1 MRTLRLLE
9 RALAPLPTG
18 VLEWAFRQ
26 GRRIPGVGALIDGEL
41 ERTLE
46 PALRSLRPYR
56 DAVPTFTK
64 LPERGIAREEALEL
78 VRFMSEAEETG
89 WRDGYAS
96 GAVYQGD
103 PEHIEF
109 MNRVTALAS
118 QANPLHTE
126 LWPSS
131 SKFEA
136 EIVAMASAMLGGAS
150 GTNGSGTS
158 VGGSVSSGGTES
170 IVLAMKAYRD
180 YGRATHGPKTLR
192 VVAPASA
199 HPAFDKA
206 ADLLGLDLV
215 RVPVGADYRADVLAM
230 AAAVTPETVTLVGSA
245 PSFPHGVIDPIAPL
259 SELAQRFRIGL
270 HVDACLGGFVLPFA
284 KKLGYAVPD
293 FDFRLTGVTSMSAD
307 THKYGYAP
315 KGSSVV
321 LYRDPELRRAQY
333 FVTTDWSGGIYG
345 SPTIAGSRNGG
356 LLAGCWASLV
366 SFGEEGYLEA
376 TRSILETARHIRLGI
391 AEIPEL
397 SVLGEPLWVI
407 AFASDTLDIY
417 RVLERMS
424 ERGWSL
430 NGLQRPPAVH
440 LCVTLRH
447 TQPGVADRFLAD
459 LKASVA
465 EARGTSASS
474 GMAPLYGMASSFPVR
489 GAVAELL
496 RRYIDRLHRP

>member
-1 MRTLRLLE
+1 MKTLRLLE
-9 RALAPLPTG
+9 RALAPLPSS

-26 GRRIPGVGALIDGEL
+26 GRRIPGLGSLIDAEL

-46 PALRSLRPYR
+46 PALKSVRPYR
-56 DAVPTFTK
+56 DAVPTFTR
-64 LPERGIAREEALEL
+64 LPERGVARDKALEM
-78 VRFMSEAEETG
+78 VRFMSDEEERP

-96 GAVYQGD
+96 GAVYDGD
-103 PEHIEF
+103 REHIEF
-109 MNRVTALAS
+109 SNRVLALAS

-136 EIVAMASAMLGGAS
+136 EIVAMALALLGANTQENS
-150 GTNGSGTS
+150 GDF
-158 VGGSVSSGGTES
+158 GGSVSSGGTES

-180 YGRATHGPKTLR
+180 YGAAAAGAKRLR

-206 ADLLGLDLV
+206 AHMLGLDLV
-215 RVPVGADYRADVLAM
+215 RVPVGPDFRADVFGM
-230 AAAVTPETVTLVGSA
+230 AASITPETVAIVGSA
-245 PSFPHGVIDPIAPL
+245 PSFPHGVVDPIPEL
-259 SELAQRFRIGL
+259 SDLALKCRVGL

-284 KKLGYAVPD
+284 QKLGYAVPD
-293 FDFRLTGVTSMSAD
+293 FDFRLPGVTSMSAD

-321 LYRDPELRRAQY
+321 LYRTGELRRAQY

-345 SPTIAGSRNGG
+345 SPTIAGSRNGA
-356 LLAGCWASLV
+356 LLAACWTALIT
-366 SFGEEGYLEA
+366 FGESGYLEA
-376 TRSILETARHIRLGI
+376 TRAILETAATIREGVR
-391 AEIPEL
+391 AIPEL
-397 SVLGEPLWVI
+397 YVLGNPLWVI
-407 AFASDTLDIY
+407 AFGSESLDIY

-424 ERGWSL
+424 ERGWAL
-430 NGLQRPPAVH
+430 NGLQRPAAVH
-440 LCVTLRH
+440 IAVTQRH
-447 TQPGVADRFLAD
+447 AQPGVAERFLAD

-465 EARGTSASS
+465 EARGTTASS

-496 RRYIDRLHRP
+496 RRYIDRLNRP